1 MKKRLRTFN
10 LDDDV
15 IHMLRFKAK
24 NQSRYVNDLLR
35 KQLFRDNTE
44 ERRYLDEVP
53 MKVLASIVANN
64 TNKTSLQHALYE
76 FIAELDQLD
85 TKHRRDTTSDNVE
98 A

>member
-35 KQLFRDNTE
+35 KQLFRDKNQ
-44 ERRYLDEVP
+44 ERKYLDEVP
-53 MKVLASIVANN
+53 LTLLASMLIQS
-64 TNKTSLQHALYE
+64 TTKRSLKEALYE
-76 FIAELDQLD
+76 HIEELEQLD
-85 TKHRRDTTSDNVE
+85 AKHRRNTPSDNVE